1 MRLTIV
7 AKRILVTGASGFVG
21 GHLLPLVDAPDTQ
34 IEAWTREPVTGDPRA
49 RWTVIDMADGAHV
62 RAAID
67 AAPPDEVYHLAGAAH
82 VGQSF
87 GSVTSTLEANVLGT
101 AHLVD
106 ALRRAAPAARVLM
119 TCSATVYRNSAAAL
133 GEDAPIGPA
142 SPYALSKLAQER
154 LALRAFAQDG
164 QPMVVVRA
172 FNHVGP
178 GQTPTFFAP
187 AFARQIAEIEAG
199 RREPVLRVG
208 NLRTRRDLTDVRDV
222 VLAYRALMER
232 GTAGAVY
239 NVCSGTAHAIG
250 DVLDMLLAHCAR
262 EVDVVVDPALLRPND
277 NPLVLG
283 SYARLHAATGWAPAV
298 PIERTLA
305 DLLADWRRRVGR

>member
-1 MRLTIV
+1 V
-7 AKRILVTGASGFVG
+7 GKRVLVTGASGFVG
-21 GHLLPLVDAPDTQ
+21 GHLLPLVDAPGTQ
-34 IEAWTREPVTGDPRA
+34 IEAWTRDPVSGDPRA

-82 VGQSF
+82 VGLSF

-101 AHLVD
+101 AHLID
-106 ALRRAAPAARVLM
+106 ALRRAAPTARVLM
-119 TCSATVYRNSAAAL
+119 TCSSTVYRTSAQAL
-133 GEDAPIGPA
+133 REDAPLGPA

-154 LALRAFAQDG
+154 LALRAFAEDG
-164 QPMVVVRA
+164 QPTIVVRA

-187 AFARQIAEIEAG
+187 SFARQIAEIEAG
-199 RREPVLRVG
+199 LREPVLRVG
-208 NLRTRRDLTDVRDV
+208 NLGTRRDLTDVRDV
-222 VLAYRALMER
+222 VRAYQALMAR
-232 GTAGAVY
+232 GAAGSVY

-250 DVLDMLLAHCAR
+250 DVLHMLLARCDR
-262 EVDVVVDPALLRPND
+262 KVDVVVDSALLRPND

-283 SYARLHAATGWAPAV
+283 SYSRLHDATGWRPLV
-298 PIERTLA
+298 PIEQTLA